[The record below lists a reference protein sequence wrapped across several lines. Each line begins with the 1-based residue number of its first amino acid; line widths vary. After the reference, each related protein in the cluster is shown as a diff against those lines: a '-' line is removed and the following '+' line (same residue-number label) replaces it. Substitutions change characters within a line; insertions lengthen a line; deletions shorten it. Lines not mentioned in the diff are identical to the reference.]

1 MPPLAVNRAPQLD
14 LPIFNRFSVLSDEET
29 EEADHQEPQES
40 SPTDSK
46 TPRRPDHLEPSESS
60 PAERKH
66 PRTSS
71 LVTIE
76 LETDLEPRTTQKQ
89 TKEPGMAHRQLEISN
104 VAEEGPQNELL
115 RYRGKINGY
124 PALILLDCGSTHD
137 LISLD
142 FVQRHKIVT
151 RKGDGQ
157 LTVTMA
163 DGHACTESLTRTNDL
178 DLVLPDLHER
188 MMFTVFPLA
197 KYDAILGKPWLAKNN
212 PSINYS
218 TNEVQIGTGRS
229 WTACDTSGTISK
241 DDVQLNFISGKQ
253 ARHAI
258 RKGEEGFLAWITTED
273 QTESADLTLHEVIDT
288 SSDSNQ
294 RERQKLLSLL
304 NDYSDVFPEEL
315 PSRLPPK
322 RSVDHDI
329 DLFPGASPP
338 SKPPYRLSQP
348 MLSELQVQLTA
359 LLDKGFIEPSKS
371 PFGAPVFFVKKADGT
386 FRLVCDWREL
396 NRITIKNEACLP
408 NMNDLFDTIQG
419 SRYFSKLDLRSGY
432 NQVRVRDEDV
442 HKTAFN
448 TPLDHFQFCVMGF
461 GLCNAPATFQ
471 SLMTEILRPYLRKFV
486 VVFLDDILI
495 FSKNWNEHLE
505 HVRLILQALREQQLF
520 CKLSK
525 CKFGA
530 LETLYLGHI
539 LSGNTIAPDPE
550 KLKAVLNWPVP
561 STVSQVWTLSF

>member
-1 MPPLAVNRAPQLD
+1 
-14 LPIFNRFSVLSDEET
+14 
-29 EEADHQEPQES
+29 
-40 SPTDSK
+40 
-46 TPRRPDHLEPSESS
+46 
-60 PAERKH
+60 
-66 PRTSS
+66 
-71 LVTIE
+71 
-76 LETDLEPRTTQKQ
+76 
-89 TKEPGMAHRQLEISN
+89 
-104 VAEEGPQNELL
+104 
-115 RYRGKINGY
+115 
-124 PALILLDCGSTHD
+124 
-137 LISLD
+137 
-142 FVQRHKIVT
+142 
-151 RKGDGQ
+151 
-157 LTVTMA
+157 
-163 DGHACTESLTRTNDL
+163 
-178 DLVLPDLHER
+178 
-188 MMFTVFPLA
+188 
-197 KYDAILGKPWLAKNN
+197 
-212 PSINYS
+212 
-218 TNEVQIGTGRS
+218 
-229 WTACDTSGTISK
+229 
-241 DDVQLNFISGKQ
+241 
-253 ARHAI
+253 
-258 RKGEEGFLAWITTED
+258 
-273 QTESADLTLHEVIDT
+273 
-288 SSDSNQ
+288 
-294 RERQKLLSLL
+294 
-304 NDYSDVFPEEL
+304 
-315 PSRLPPK
+315 
-322 RSVDHDI
+322 
-329 DLFPGASPP
+329 
-338 SKPPYRLSQP
+338 

-432 NQVRVRDEDV
+432 NQVRVRDKDV

-448 TPLDHFQFCVMGF
+448 TPLGHFQFRVMGF

-550 KLKAVLNWPVP
+550 KLKAVLTGPFRR
-561 STVSQVWTLSF
+561 L